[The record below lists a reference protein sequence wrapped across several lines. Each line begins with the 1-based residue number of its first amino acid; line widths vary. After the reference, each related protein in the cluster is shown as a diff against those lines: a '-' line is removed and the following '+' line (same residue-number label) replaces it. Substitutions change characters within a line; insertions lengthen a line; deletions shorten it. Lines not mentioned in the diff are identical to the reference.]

1 MFDFIGTQLE
11 KISELFEQE
20 ESTPQNETLNKIFYT
35 AGNLLFVIA
44 TFIIVWKGTFYLY
57 EYFFPATKYDAT
69 NMVVRTGVGQLLKSP
84 WIIVALI
91 AGFLFVVRLIV
102 AIKVYIKPF
111 YILSAVGI
119 IILVIKLWIIA
130 FNKDFETYKDFL
142 SDFVKDIFK

>member
-11 KISELFEQE
+11 KIFELFEQE
-20 ESTPQNETLNKIFYT
+20 ESTPQNETVNKVFYI

-44 TFIIVWKGTFYLY
+44 AFILVWKGTFFLY
-57 EYFFPATKYDAT
+57 DHFFPANKYSTA
-69 NMVVRTGVGQLLKSP
+69 NIVVRTGVGQLLKSP

-102 AIKVYIKPF
+102 AIKVYVKPF

-119 IILVIKLWIIA
+119 IIFIKKLWVIA

-142 SDFVKDIFK
+142 GDFVKDIFK